1 MNKLKIDVYDFD
13 KTLYKK
19 DSTLEFW
26 KFCINKKVYLI
37 FLLPYQLLYFFLNK
51 IGIISIKK
59 FKQEFFIFLRW
70 ISYSEIEILVKRFW
84 TNELKNLNEKLIQNL
99 DKTNKKVVCISAS
112 PEFLISYPCRKV
124 GIDII
129 VGTNYNLKNHLIIG
143 ENCKGIEKVKRL
155 NKLFEN
161 YKIENFYSDS
171 LSDLPLFDIAEN
183 GYLVKNKQILKLKRM
198 K

>member
-1 MNKLKIDVYDFD
+1 MNTLKIDVYDFD

-26 KFCINKKVYLI
+26 KFCIYKKVYLI
-37 FLLPYQLLYFFLNK
+37 FLLPYQFLYFILNK
-51 IGIISIKK
+51 IGIVSTRK

-70 ISYSEIEILVKRFW
+70 ISYFEIERLVEKFW
-84 TNELKNLNEKLIQNL
+84 IQEIKNLNEELVQRLGKN
-99 DKTNKKVVCISAS
+99 NRKVVCISAS
-112 PEFLISYPCRKV
+112 PEFLINYPCKKV
-124 GIDII
+124 GIDTII
-129 VGTNYNLKNHLIIG
+129 ATNYDLKDYLIVG
-143 ENCKGIEKVKRL
+143 ENCKGIEKVKKL